1 MTSPRPYHRTSKA
14 SRVRKLFLTTT
25 LTPKE
30 IAEKVHTELSYVY
43 SIRSLMPKPKPPAF
57 IPPATMPV
65 LGIAGLPQ
73 ADTVTV
79 SSLSD
84 TSTVTS
90 RLHPA
95 MNSYIPYPEAAHAAS
110 EVEDTVLVAKHRKQ
124 QWMTVAVVCVLLAA
138 LIVYASV
145 K

>member
-1 MTSPRPYHRTSKA
+1 MTSPRPYHRSSKA

-30 IAEKVHTELSYVY
+30 IAERVHTDLSYVY
-43 SIRSLMPKPKPPAF
+43 SIRSLMPKPKPSAF

-79 SSLSD
+79 SSLSG
-84 TSTVTS
+84 T
-90 RLHPA
+90 HPA

-110 EVEDTVLVAKHRKQ
+110 EVEDTALVTKHRTQ

-138 LIVYASV
+138 LVVYASA

>member
-1 MTSPRPYHRTSKA
+1 
-14 SRVRKLFLTTT
+14 
-25 LTPKE
+25 
-30 IAEKVHTELSYVY
+30 
-43 SIRSLMPKPKPPAF
+43 
-57 IPPATMPV
+57 MPV

-79 SSLSD
+79 SSLSG
-84 TSTVTS
+84 T
-90 RLHPA
+90 HPA

-110 EVEDTVLVAKHRKQ
+110 EVEDTALVTKHRTQ

>member
-25 LTPKE
+25 LTPRE
-30 IAEKVHTELSYVY
+30 IAERVHTDLSYVY

-79 SSLSD
+79 SSLSG
-84 TSTVTS
+84 T
-90 RLHPA
+90 RPA
-95 MNSYIPYPEAAHAAS
+95 MNSFIPDYELAEAMS
-110 EVEDTVLVAKHRKQ
+110 KVEQEAFERKRLKQ
-124 QWMTVAVVCVLLAA
+124 QWMMVAVVCVFLAA
-138 LIVYASV
+138 LVVYASA